1 MFSLA
6 VTSAFRLL
14 LRRAINGSFSI
25 KSVLPALYP
34 DDPALDYHNLKGV
47 HNGSEAMDIFPKIK
61 DMPPRMHRQ
70 RSIRSRWTEF
80 NKNATDHQECGGLF
94 HDTPKGNIMNISDDI
109 DEGIVDS
116 IIGNSNEPD
125 AEEIEFPIHN
135 QN

>member
-14 LRRAINGSFSI
+14 FRRAINGSFSI

-61 DMPPRMHRQ
+61 DMPPEEREKA
-70 RSIRSRWTEF
+70 RWNLLRYCE
-80 NKNATDHQECGGLF
+80 L
-94 HDTPKGNIMNISDDI
+94 DTYAMVKVWQKLCRVCR
-109 DEGIVDS
+109 ETV
-116 IIGNSNEPD
+116 
-125 AEEIEFPIHN
+125 
-135 QN
+135 